1 MSKISSYSLAD
12 EPLQLSDRLIGT
24 EAPRPTPSAT
34 PLATKNFSL
43 GELLQLFSSEFPAAS
58 LQAVLDT
65 GNTATQNITLTG
77 TITTSVIKPDEIE
90 DVLGSQGSTFQFLSK
105 AVGGINW
112 VDLPI
117 VYPTLDEV
125 LDAGNISSLTPKVGG
140 ISLFD
145 GIGYVN
151 IEGNSDQFY
160 FSNRSNFTFA
170 QIYQDNILLKDL
182 NGYSFKIQ
190 KPFDISNNH
199 TAFLQDTSGTIAYL
213 GDIPTPI
220 SLTTIGDS
228 GPATLI
234 GDILNIPNYSG
245 GTVPT
250 LDEVLNEGNYSELD
264 ADIGKLGLYDTSNG
278 DYSKIYCTDR
288 NFNFNDFENNGIFS
302 VQAGLF
308 VLHKSNSISAFF
320 DIDGLTISRSFNLP
334 DANGTIALT
343 SDISIPTLDEVLT
356 EGNISTKDAA
366 IGGLSLYDASNSYY
380 YSIYADDDM
389 FGFINNDGN
398 FVALLGLAE
407 FTLYKT
413 SSIAANFSAALL
425 TSTRNFELPNASGTI
440 ALTSNIPSLTGYVP
454 YTGAT
459 TNLNLGEYEVKAGQ
473 MTLDITPT
481 GVAAV
486 GTTQWN
492 NTIGSSQTLL
502 KGGSVLLK
510 NGVDLVARVVNKV
523 TPNATLLRSNYQAVR
538 ISGAQGQR
546 LAVAYAQANNDNNS
560 ADTIGLVC
568 ENISTNQEGFIIT
581 VGQLE
586 EINTTGSLQG
596 ESWSDG
602 DVLYLSPT
610 TPGSLTNIKPTGAT
624 GHIVVIGYVEY
635 AHAIHGKIYVKIM
648 NGWEL
653 DELHNVYI
661 TSPTNNELLAYNSSS
676 QLWENKT
683 LSEVNAQQ
691 FFMNLPY
698 RYINTDQSVG
708 SNASGETQLIRV
720 TIPANTFS
728 SADKFYFRLGFSKVG
743 TANSATIRAKITTAS
758 SMPAGAT
765 SQIAVAGIN
774 ATVLYAPV
782 ERNMGI
788 NGGNLKGFGF
798 TSSNISDSG
807 TSAVAWSSVAF
818 DVTQTQYFYVSITP
832 AATTTDVTYL
842 EFIEITNI

>member
-34 PLATKNFSL
+34 PLATRNFSL
-43 GELLQLFSSEFPAAS
+43 GELLQLFSDNFPAAS

-77 TITTSVIKPDEIE
+77 QINATLIKPVNIE
-90 DVLGSQGSTFQFLSK
+90 DTSGSQGTTFQFLSK
-105 AVGGINW
+105 GSSSISW

-125 LDAGNISSLTPKVGG
+125 LTEGDTSSLTPKVGG
-140 ISLFD
+140 ISLYD

-151 IEGNSDQFY
+151 IEGNNNQFD
-160 FSNRSNFTFA
+160 FKNRSNLTFA
-170 QIYQDNILLKDL
+170 SIYQNTFLLKDL

-190 KPFDISNNH
+190 KPTTLSNNY
-199 TAFLQDTSGTIAYL
+199 TAFFQDTSGTVAYL
-213 GDIPTPI
+213 QDIPNEIT
-220 SLTTIGDS
+220 LTTIGS
-228 GPATLI
+228 TGPATLI
-234 GDILNIPNYSG
+234 GDTLNIPVYSG
-245 GTVPT
+245 GSST
-250 LDEVLNEGNYSELD
+250 
-264 ADIGKLGLYDTSNG
+264 
-278 DYSKIYCTDR
+278 
-288 NFNFNDFENNGIFS
+288 
-302 VQAGLF
+302 
-308 VLHKSNSISAFF
+308 
-320 DIDGLTISRSFNLP
+320 
-334 DANGTIALT
+334 
-343 SDISIPTLDEVLT
+343 IPTLDEVLT
-356 EGNISTKDAA
+356 EGNVSTKDAS

-425 TSTRNFELPNASGTI
+425 TSTRDFQLPNASGTI

-473 MTLDITPT
+473 MTLDTTPT

-502 KGGSVLLK
+502 KGGSVFLK

-546 LAVAYAQANNDNNS
+546 LAVAYAQANNDSNS

-568 ENISTNQEGFIIT
+568 EDISTNQEGFIIT
-581 VGQLE
+581 VGQLL

-635 AHAIHGKIYVKIM
+635 AHAIHGSIYVKVM

-676 QLWENKT
+676 QLWENRT
-683 LSEVNAQQ
+683 LSQVNAQQ

-698 RYINTDQSVG
+698 RYINTAQSVG

-743 TANSATIRAKITTAS
+743 AVNAATIRIKLTTAS
-758 SMPAGAT
+758 SMPSGAT
-765 SQIAVAGIN
+765 SQIATASIGN
-774 ATVLYAPV
+774 TALYAPV
-782 ERNMGI
+782 ERNMAI
-788 NGGNLKGFGF
+788 NGGNLKGFAF
-798 TSSNISDSG
+798 TSANVSDSATG
-807 TSAVAWSSVAF
+807 VNAWSSVAF

-832 AATTTDVTYL
+832 ASSTTDVTYL
-842 EFIEITNI
+842 EYVEITNI